1 MSAVLTAGGVAFV
14 LVTALVPL
22 CKRMARRIG
31 AVDRPR
37 IDRWH
42 RDAVPLL
49 GGVAIAGAVALAL
62 AVVPV
67 RDPRLLT
74 LLAGAFVLAA
84 VGLLDDLRP
93 IRPQTKFVLQIL
105 TASAMAELGLQLLLK
120 PYPSLDV
127 LLTLFWIVGITN
139 AFNLLDNMD
148 GLAAGIAAITA
159 AFRLLFFLNDGDLQA
174 AQVAA
179 AVVGA
184 SLGFL
189 IHNFNPASIFMG
201 DAGSLF
207 LGVLVS
213 GLGLVGTFAYS
224 RSTVSVLLFPV
235 LLLLVPIFDTTLVT
249 LARTWAGRPIS
260 QGGRDHASHRL
271 VASGLS
277 ERGAVL
283 LLYGVATLCG
293 VVAFQAYAGALSLSI
308 VLAAFL
314 AIGLTL
320 LGVYLSRVEVY
331 SVAGP
336 SDVAPRGAFVRL
348 VDSFP
353 YRRQVATVFL
363 DTCLIILAYYCAYR
377 LRYEQR
383 YDLAAPYFVTSLP
396 VVLAIQLTAFT
407 VFRVYQGVWRYTSL
421 PDAIRLTKAVSAGAA
436 ASALALLLFY
446 RFEGYSRAVL
456 VMDWALLLLFAGG
469 ARISLRLL
477 DELFRQTPDDVR
489 RVLIYGAGDGGVLT
503 LREIT
508 NNRTLRR
515 VVVGFIDDDRW
526 KRSTQIHGVPVIGDI
541 SAVATLLEKE
551 AIDEVVVAST
561 KIPVHRL
568 RSLAEQCEAC
578 DVAVVRASLVVS
590 GSLAQLKA
598 SNSRSPF

>member
-1 MSAVLTAGGVAFV
+1 MSSVLTAGAVAF
-14 LVTALVPL
+14 LLAAALAPL
-22 CKRMARRIG
+22 CKAIARRGG
-31 AVDRPR
+31 AVNRPR

-42 RDAVPLL
+42 QQPIPLL
-49 GGVAIAGAVALAL
+49 GGVAIAGAVGLAL

-74 LLAGAFVLAA
+74 LLAGAFAMAA
-84 VGLLDDLRP
+84 VGLIDDLRP

-105 TASAMAELGLQLLLK
+105 TASAMAALGLQLHLT
-120 PYPSLDV
+120 PYLSLDV

-148 GLAAGIAAITA
+148 GLGAGIAAIA
-159 AFRLLFFLNDGDLQA
+159 AGFRLVFFLNDGDLEA

-184 SLGFL
+184 SVGFL
-189 IHNFNPASIFMG
+189 IYNFSPASIFMG

-271 VASGLS
+271 VASGLT

-293 VVAFQAYAGALSLSI
+293 VVAFQAYAGALSTSI

-320 LGVYLSRVEVY
+320 FG
-331 SVAGP
+331 
-336 SDVAPRGAFVRL
+336 
-348 VDSFP
+348 DSFP

-363 DTCLIILAYYCAYR
+363 DTCLIVLAYYCAYR

-396 VVLAIQLTAFT
+396 VVLAIQLTAFAA
-407 VFRVYQGVWRYTSL
+407 FRVYQGVWRYTSL

-456 VMDWALLLLFAGG
+456 VMDWALLLLFTGG

-508 NNRTLRR
+508 NNRSLRR

-526 KRSTQIHGVPVIGDI
+526 KRSAQIHGVPVVGDI
-541 SAVATLLEKE
+541 SAVTTLLEKE
-551 AIDEVVVAST
+551 AIDEVIVAST

-568 RSLAEQCEAC
+568 RSLAEQCELR

-590 GSLAQLKA
+590 GSLAQLQT
-598 SNSRSPF
+598 SSSRTRS